1 MKKKKGKTCYV
12 LGNILYH
19 TYTTY
24 TLYFTRDVKTWFG
37 HRSEFKRERKRNRH
51 FSESV

>member
-1 MKKKKGKTCYV
+1 M
-12 LGNILYH
+12 LH
-19 TYTTY
+19 TRENTIPYIYCTY